1 LETVGGGISAPSGGA
16 NPWAAR
22 AAEVACPAC
31 ASREGLTPDPHTPLE
46 EFAPDQHEPPN
57 KTIAGAEGG
66 GWRESRAALDVRV
79 GRLRHKDAGLRV
91 IVLNGWRTDTVGRL
105 PWALFIFSYISFWP
119 LFFFF
124 SFFSTSHGWKMY
136 STGLSKSFDIL
147 WDGCRAKIYCLYICV
162 IVLPSLTI
170 TVIIC

>member
-1 LETVGGGISAPSGGA
+1 LETIGGGISAPSGGA

-105 PWALFIFSYISFWP
+105 TWALFIFSYISFW
-119 LFFFF
+119 LFVFVFFFF
-124 SFFSTSHGWKMY
+124 FPPLRGERCIVPVCQNHLIFYGMVAEPK
-136 STGLSKSFDIL
+136 
-147 WDGCRAKIYCLYICV
+147 YIVCIFV
-162 IVLPSLTI
+162 
-170 TVIIC
+170 